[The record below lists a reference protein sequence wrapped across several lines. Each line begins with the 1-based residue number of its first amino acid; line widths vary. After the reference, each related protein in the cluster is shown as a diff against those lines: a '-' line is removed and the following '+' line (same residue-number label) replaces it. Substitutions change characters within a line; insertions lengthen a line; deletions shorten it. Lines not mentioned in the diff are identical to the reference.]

1 MMENLITQLPHVN
14 AALNATT
21 AVLLVI
27 GRIQIA
33 RRRIARHRAVMIAA
47 LGVSALFLV
56 GYITYHVSAP
66 IFVFRGHGLIR
77 PVYYSLLISHVLL
90 AALTIPLILV
100 TAWRGLHRDDERHRR
115 IARWAWPVWM
125 YASASGFIVYL
136 MLYQIY
142 R

>member
-47 LGVSALFLV
+47 LGVSALFLA

-66 IFVFRGHGLIR
+66 IFVFRGQGPIR
-77 PVYYSLLISHVLL
+77 PLYYSLLISHVLL

-100 TAWRGLHRDDERHRR
+100 TAWRGLHRDDARHRR

-125 YASASGFIVYL
+125 YASASGFVVYL